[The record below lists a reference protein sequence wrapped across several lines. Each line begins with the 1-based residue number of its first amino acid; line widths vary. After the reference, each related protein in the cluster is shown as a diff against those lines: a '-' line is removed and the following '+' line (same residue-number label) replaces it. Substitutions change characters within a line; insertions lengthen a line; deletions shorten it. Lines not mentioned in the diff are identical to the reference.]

1 MIKDLGQYLAESA
14 QTYEFRV
21 KLACEPTNEQ
31 LDAME
36 LHLRKYNASDIT
48 TPKKTIIQKNPRDF
62 RSIDAAEVYMVDFK
76 TSLPATAYMLH
87 NELVQ
92 KMGIH
97 ERFMIVRNKNEPLH
111 IEDEAEDTPEE
122 AYKAR
127 LTDEEY
133 SEAEK
138 VNANDYYGEEFN
150 DSFIKEI
157 AKERAKHLEEY
168 KDK

>member
-1 MIKDLGQYLAESA
+1 MTKDLGQYLAENEHVH
-14 QTYEFRV
+14 EFRV

-36 LHLRKYNASDIT
+36 LHLRKYNASDIS

-62 RSIDAAEVYMVDFK
+62 RSIDAAEIYMVDFK
-76 TSLPATAYMLH
+76 TSLPVTPYILQ

-111 IEDEAEDTPEE
+111 IEDEAEETAEE
-122 AYKAR
+122 AYKVR

-133 SEAEK
+133 SEVEK
-138 VNANDYYGEEFN
+138 VNADEHYGERFK
-150 DSFIKEI
+150 DGFLKEI